1 MTPEKLKAL
10 IVDDE
15 SLARSDL
22 IAVLNEL
29 GEEMQIFEADS
40 IHSARNQLDAILPD
54 VIFLDIQMPGETGF
68 DLLKFIDPSSY
79 IIFVTAFD
87 EYAIQAFEVNALDYL
102 LKPVNPLRLQKALD
116 RIKMPVAESGLQE
129 KKLNIEDSVFLKL
142 NDEYRFLKVQS
153 ILKIESAGDYTKVHL
168 KNGDNMITHKSMKEW
183 ETRLPDQMFC
193 RIHRSS
199 IVNYL
204 AVKKIEPW
212 FNHAYM
218 VYLEGIEEPQTM
230 SRRYFSNI
238 KEKMG

>member
-29 GEEMQIFEADS
+29 GEDMQIFEADS
-40 IHSARNQLDAILPD
+40 ILSARKHLDTFLPEI
-54 VIFLDIQMPGETGF
+54 IFLDIQMPGETGF
-68 DLLKFIDPSSY
+68 DLLKFIDPASH

-102 LKPVNPLRLQKALD
+102 LKPVSPQRLRKALD
-116 RIKMPVAESGLQE
+116 RIDVPDTEPARQE

-142 NDEYRFLKVQS
+142 NDEYRFQKVQS
-153 ILKIESAGDYTKVHL
+153 ILKIESAGDYTVVYL
-168 KNGDNMITHKSMKEW
+168 KDGKNMLTHKSMKEW
-183 ETRLPDQMFC
+183 ELRLPEQMFC
-193 RIHRSS
+193 RIHRST
-199 IVNYL
+199 IVNYRS
-204 AVKKIEPW
+204 VKKIEPW